1 MMNPSV
7 LPRLALAATLFIP
20 QYAFGVEVTDA
31 KPEQIVLISFDGAHD
46 NAQWQRSLALGKKT
60 GAKFTY
66 FLNCV
71 FLLSPEHK
79 MLFDAPEKGAGK
91 SNVGFG
97 KSKADVSA
105 RLGHI
110 WQAHTVGHE
119 IASHTCGHFDGK
131 FWTAAD
137 YAKDRAEFRAVM
149 ADAWKIN
156 GEQREPFGW
165 RAFVDASLKGLR
177 APYLSTGPG
186 LEAHLRSGGYL
197 YDASGVE
204 RGISQPKMKA
214 GVLRFA
220 LPTVPEGPEGR
231 RIVAMDYNLFVRH
244 SGGFE
249 RTDIDGTFE
258 KRTLD
263 ALYKAFNGQYSGARN
278 PVQFG
283 LHFTLMNGGAYWRA
297 VETFA
302 ADVCVRPDV
311 KCITYEKYAQSHAA
325 SKLAAAWMRR
335 GGS

>member
-1 MMNPSV
+1 MNLYRFS
-7 LPRLALAATLFIP
+7 LALAVLISPGAALAADT
-20 QYAFGVEVTDA
+20 A
-31 KPEQIVLISFDGAHD
+31 KPDQIVLISFDGAHD
-46 NAQWQRSLALGKKT
+46 TMQWRRSLALGQKT

-71 FLLSPEHK
+71 FLLSPENK
-79 MLFDAPEKGAGK
+79 GLFDAPGKGAGR

-110 WQAHTVGHE
+110 WRAHVDGHE

-131 FWTAAD
+131 DWTAKD
-137 YAKDRAEFRAVM
+137 YAKDRAQFHAIM
-149 ADAWKIN
+149 ADAWTIN
-156 GEQREPFGW
+156 GEPREPFGW
-165 RAFVDASLKGLR
+165 RGFVEDSLKGFR
-177 APYLSTGPG
+177 APYLSVGAG

-204 RGISQPKMKA
+204 RDIAKPKLKA

-220 LPTVPEGPEGR
+220 LPTIPEGPDHR
-231 RIVAMDYNLFVRH
+231 RIIAMDYNLFVRH

-249 RTDIDGTFE
+249 RTDRDGVFE
-258 KRTLD
+258 QRTLD
-263 ALYKAFNGQYSGARN
+263 ALYGAFNGQYSGKRN

-283 LHFTLMNGGAYWRA
+283 LHFTLMNGGVYWRA
-297 VETFA
+297 VERFA
-302 ADVCVRPDV
+302 ADVCVKADV
-311 KCITYEKYAQSHAA
+311 KCITYEEYARGQKAA
-325 SKLAAAWMRR
+325 NVAAAWAKR

>member
-1 MMNPSV
+1 MLRFFLSSV
-7 LPRLALAATLFIP
+7 LIAALP
-20 QYAFGVEVTDA
+20 VTA
-31 KPEQIVLISFDGAHD
+31 MAQSVQPEQIVLISFDGAHD
-46 NAQWQRSLALGKKT
+46 NAQWLRSLALGAKT
-60 GAKFTY
+60 GARFTY

-79 MLFDAPEKGAGK
+79 MLFDAPVKGAGK

-105 RLGHI
+105 RLNNI
-110 WQAHTVGHE
+110 WRAHVDGHE

-131 FWTAAD
+131 DWAASD
-137 YAKDRAEFRAVM
+137 WAQDRSEFRTIM
-149 ADAWKIN
+149 ANAWKTN
-156 GEQREPFGW
+156 GEAREPFGW
-165 RAFVDASLKGLR
+165 RAFAQSSLNGFR

-186 LEAHLRSGGYL
+186 LEAHLRSGGYI

-204 RGISQPKMKA
+204 RGISEPKMKA
-214 GVLRFA
+214 GILRFS
-220 LPTVPEGPEGR
+220 LPTIPEGPQGR

-249 RTDIDGTFE
+249 RADVDGAFE

-263 ALYKAFNGQYSGARN
+263 ALYGAFNGQYSGARH

-297 VETFA
+297 IEAFA

-311 KCITYEKYAQSHAA
+311 KCISYEDYARSHAA
-325 SKLAAAWMRR
+325 AKLAAAWTKR

>member
-1 MMNPSV
+1 MNPSAI
-7 LPRLALAATLFIP
+7 LRLALTASLLFP
-20 QYAFGVEVTDA
+20 AGACGVEFPNA

-46 NAQWQRSLALGKKT
+46 NAQWQRSLALGQRT
-60 GAKFTY
+60 GAAFTY
-66 FLNCV
+66 FLNCA
-71 FLLSPEHK
+71 FLLSHENK
-79 MLFDAPEKGAGK
+79 TLFVTPGKGAGK

-97 KSKADVSA
+97 KSKADVAA
-105 RLGHI
+105 RLGNI
-110 WQAHTVGHE
+110 WQAHVAGHE

-131 FWTAAD
+131 AWTAQD
-137 YAKDRAEFRAVM
+137 YANDRATFRNIM

-156 GEQREPFGW
+156 GAPREPFGW
-165 RAFVDASLKGLR
+165 RAFVDASLKGFR
-177 APYLSTGPG
+177 APYLSIGPG
-186 LEAHLRSGGYL
+186 LETHLRSGGYL
-197 YDASGVE
+197 YDASSVE

-220 LPTVPEGPEGR
+220 LPTIPEGPEGR
-231 RIVAMDYNLFVRH
+231 RIIAMDYNLFVRH

-249 RTDIDGTFE
+249 RTDTDGAFE
-258 KRTLD
+258 RRTLN
-263 ALYKAFNGQYSGARN
+263 ALYAAFNGQYSGARN

>member
-1 MMNPSV
+1 MNLHCIPA
-7 LPRLALAATLFIP
+7 ALAAALIIP
-20 QYAFGVEVTDA
+20 TAASAAETT
-31 KPEQIVLISFDGAHD
+31 KPDQIVLISFDGAHD
-46 NAQWQRSLALGKKT
+46 NAQWQRSLALGEKT

-71 FLLSPEHK
+71 FLLSPENK
-79 MLFDAPEKGAGK
+79 GRFDAPGKGAGK

-97 KSKADVSA
+97 KSRADVSA

-110 WQAHTVGHE
+110 WRAHVDGHE

-131 FWTAAD
+131 DWTAKD
-137 YAKDRAEFRAVM
+137 YAKDRAQFHSIM
-149 ADAWKIN
+149 ADAWTIN
-156 GEQREPFGW
+156 GEPREPFGW
-165 RAFVDASLKGLR
+165 RAFVDDSLKGFR

-186 LEAHLRSGGYL
+186 LEAHMRSGGYL

-204 RGISQPKMKA
+204 RGIAQPKMKA

-220 LPTVPEGPEGR
+220 LPTIPEGPEGR
-231 RIVAMDYNLFVRH
+231 RIIAMDYNLFVRH

-249 RTDIDGTFE
+249 RKDVDGVFE

-263 ALYKAFNGQYSGARN
+263 ALYAAFDGQYSGKRN

-297 VETFA
+297 AERFA
-302 ADVCVRPDV
+302 TDVCGRADV
-311 KCITYEKYAQSHAA
+311 KCITYEEYAGGHSAA
-325 SKLAAAWMRR
+325 KLAAAWAKR

>member
-1 MMNPSV
+1 MLRILLSSALFLSV
-7 LPRLALAATLFIP
+7 PMSAMAQF
-20 QYAFGVEVTDA
+20 A

-46 NAQWQRSLALGKKT
+46 NAQWQRSLALGAKT
-60 GAKFTY
+60 GARFTY
-66 FLNCV
+66 FLNCS

-79 MLFDAPEKGAGK
+79 TMFDAPGKGPGK

-105 RLGHI
+105 RLNYI
-110 WQAHTVGHE
+110 WRAHLDGHE
-119 IASHTCGHFDGK
+119 VASHTCGHFDGK
-131 FWTAAD
+131 DWTVAD
-137 YAKDRAEFRAVM
+137 WSKDRMQFRTIM
-149 ADAWKIN
+149 ADAWKTN
-156 GEQREPFGW
+156 GETREPFGW
-165 RAFVDASLKGLR
+165 RTFVKASLNGFR

-197 YDASGVE
+197 YDATGVE
-204 RGISQPKMKA
+204 RGISEPKMRA

-220 LPTVPEGPEGR
+220 LPTIPEGPQAR
-231 RIVAMDYNLFVRH
+231 RIIAMDYNLFVRH

-249 RTDIDGTFE
+249 RADVDGAFE

-263 ALYKAFNGQYSGARN
+263 ALYTAFNGQYSGARH

-297 VETFA
+297 LETFA
-302 ADVCVRPDV
+302 ADVCAKPDV
-311 KCITYEKYAQSHAA
+311 KCISYEQYARGHAA
-325 SKLAAAWMRR
+325 AKLAAAWTKR

>member
-1 MMNPSV
+1 MN
-7 LPRLALAATLFIP
+7 LHCITAALAAIVFPVAAVAADT
-20 QYAFGVEVTDA
+20 A
-31 KPEQIVLISFDGAHD
+31 KPDQIVLISFDGAHD
-46 NAQWQRSLALGKKT
+46 NAQWQRSLVLGQKT

-79 MLFDAPEKGAGK
+79 GLFDAPGKGVGR

-97 KSKADVSA
+97 KSNADVSA

-110 WQAHTVGHE
+110 WRARVDGHE
-119 IASHTCGHFDGK
+119 IASHTCGHFDGRDWSAK
-131 FWTAAD
+131 D
-137 YAKDRAEFRAVM
+137 YAKDRAQFRSIM
-149 ADAWKIN
+149 ADAWSIN
-156 GEQREPFGW
+156 GEPREPFGW
-165 RAFVDASLKGLR
+165 RAFVDDSLKGFR
-177 APYLSTGPG
+177 APYLSVGAG

-204 RGISQPKMKA
+204 RGIARPKLKA

-220 LPTVPEGPEGR
+220 LPTVPEGPEER
-231 RIVAMDYNLFVRH
+231 RIIAMDYNLFVRH

-249 RTDIDGTFE
+249 RTDRDGVFE

-263 ALYKAFNGQYSGARN
+263 ALYGAFNGQYSGKRN

-297 VETFA
+297 AERFV
-302 ADVCVRPDV
+302 ADVCSKADV
-311 KCITYEKYAQSHAA
+311 KCVTYEEYARGHAA
-325 SKLAAAWMRR
+325 GNAATAWTKR